1 MDRRYKYQR
10 SKHMN
15 RDLTRV
21 EYHQLAMGIISIRG
35 VEREGLE
42 VLLAGIAPNI
52 CAEIVG
58 PTLSSAPA
66 QVLLWLMRAVEYVSC
81 HGWERNMGE
90 PPLISILENARL
102 LAQYDASLEA
112 LTRFLRAFCNSY
124 QEMLEQSS

>member
-1 MDRRYKYQR
+1 
-10 SKHMN
+10 MN

-58 PTLSSAPA
+58 PIFCSCTSAA
-66 QVLLWLMRAVEYVSC
+66 LV
-81 HGWERNMGE
+81 
-90 PPLISILENARL
+90 
-102 LAQYDASLEA
+102 DACS
-112 LTRFLRAFCNSY
+112 
-124 QEMLEQSS
+124 